1 MQSAFD
7 IEIQLL
13 LEAIY
18 QRFHYDFRNYSM
30 ASMRRRIRQAQSVL
44 NCKTVSGLQERL
56 LHDPSLFPQLLRFL
70 TVQVTEMFRDAD
82 FFRELREHIVP
93 ILRTYPSLKVWIAG
107 CSSGEEFYS
116 LAILFREEGLFDR
129 TIFYATDINGA
140 ALRQA
145 ESGVYPLDRAV
156 AFSEA
161 YQAAGGRG
169 SLSEYYSAA
178 YGSVVFDRSL
188 VKRAV
193 FSDHSLATDSVF
205 AEVHLITCRNV
216 LIYFDRMLQDR
227 AIGLFRDSLVRRG
240 FLGLG
245 SRETLMLSSHA
256 TEFTEFDAAQ
266 RWYRRC

>member
-30 ASMRRRIRQAQSVL
+30 ASMRRRIRQALSVF

-56 LHDPSLFPQLLRFL
+56 LHDPALFPQLLRFL
-70 TVQVTEMFRDAD
+70 TVQVTEMFRDAG
-82 FFRELREHIVP
+82 FFRELRERIVP

-129 TIFYATDINGA
+129 TIFYATDINSA

-145 ESGVYPLDRAV
+145 ESGIYPLERAA

-188 VKRAV
+188 AKRAV
-193 FSDHSLATDSVF
+193 FSDHSLSTDSVF
-205 AEVHLITCRNV
+205 AEVHLTTCRNV
-216 LIYFDRMLQDR
+216 LIYFDRPLQDR

-245 SRETLMLSSHA
+245 SRESLMLSSHRA
-256 TEFTEFDAAQ
+256 DFSEFDAAQ

>member
-1 MQSAFD
+1 MPSDFD
-7 IEIQLL
+7 IEMELL

-18 QRFHYDFRNYSM
+18 RRFHYDFRSYSM
-30 ASMRRRIRQAQSVL
+30 ASMKRRIRQALVVL
-44 NCKTVSGLQERL
+44 QCETVSRLQERL
-56 LHDPSLFPQLLRFL
+56 LNEPDLFPQLLRFL
-70 TVQVTEMFRDAD
+70 TVQVSEMFRDAS
-82 FFRELREHIVP
+82 FFRVLRENIVP

-107 CSSGEEFYS
+107 CSTGEEFYS

-129 TIFYATDINGA
+129 TIFYATDINGD

-145 ESGVYPLDRAV
+145 ESGVYPLSRV
-156 AFSEA
+156 IAFSEA

-169 SLSEYYSAA
+169 SLSQFYSAA

-188 VKRAV
+188 IARSV

-205 AEVHLITCRNV
+205 AEVQLITCRNV
-216 LIYFDRMLQDR
+216 LIYFNRELQDR
-227 AIGLFRDSLVRRG
+227 AINLFADSLVRRG

-245 SRETLMLSSHA
+245 SKESLMLSSHA
-256 TEFTEFDAAQ
+256 ASFSEFALNE